1 MPTNP
6 TDKSTEPTAS
16 TSATDASTTEGAKAA
31 GVTAPT
37 ATPSSAGGAATAAQE
52 NTPRDPVRVEITAP
66 EPAPEV
72 HYPGDVAD
80 ATDPGRKHVKA
91 DYKPFE
97 W

>member
-6 TDKSTEPTAS
+6 TDKSTEPTTS
-16 TSATDASTTEGAKAA
+16 TSATDASTTEGAKGA

-37 ATPSSAGGAATAAQE
+37 ATPSSAGGAATAQQG
-52 NTPRDPVRVEITAP
+52 NVPRDPVRVELTNP

-72 HYPGDVAD
+72 HYPGDD
-80 ATDPGRKHVKA
+80 TATDPAKTHVKA

>member
-72 HYPGDVAD
+72 HYPGDD
-80 ATDPGRKHVKA
+80 TATDPAKTHVKA